1 MPSYIRHQTSGTVVP
16 VRHPSQSNEGDMR
29 KRRNRCVKKP
39 ISGKSVFRGTNRL
52 GQAKKLADLLNE
64 YVLDVF
70 VTVTEKGATA

>member
-1 MPSYIRHQTSGTVVP
+1 
-16 VRHPSQSNEGDMR
+16 MR
-29 KRRNRCVKKP
+29 KRRYRCVKKP